1 MSKEQETIKSSQ
13 ADLKKQREFL
23 DIKKKKIQNSLE
35 ELNRQVEESKERIEK
50 RREMERRREIE
61 KHER

>member
-23 DIKKKKIQNSLE
+23 DIKKKKNTKLIGRVKQAS
-35 ELNRQVEESKERIEK
+35 RGK
-50 RREMERRREIE
+50 
-61 KHER
+61 